1 MAISYLVLTLAYY
14 NNSFNG
20 RSIPWMSQALF
31 NDEGGSYNQTAILTP
46 ENNVDHSKLAT
57 VGLPRY
63 TTTYVI
69 SQMCYNFSLGAAIVH
84 VLLWHWPDLKRAFG
98 GMRFLKSN
106 QDIDDPHFQGECRRR
121 CIFLIDI
128 LTSLCR
134 DEEVQGSAA
143 VVVHASLRRFSGDWY
158 RLQRMSF
165 SSLQLR
171 FR

>member
-1 MAISYLVLTLAYY
+1 
-14 NNSFNG
+14 
-20 RSIPWMSQALF
+20 MSQALF

-46 ENNVDHSKLAT
+46 ENNVDPSKLAT

-106 QDIDDPHFQGECRRR
+106 QDIDDPHFQGKRLRRYLSSIR
-121 CIFLIDI
+121 M
-128 LTSLCR
+128 LTLLRR

-143 VVVHASLRRFSGDWY
+143 VVVHASLRRVSCHWY
-158 RLQRMSF
+158 RLQRTSF
-165 SSLQLR
+165 PSPQLR
-171 FR
+171 SR